1 MRMNFCRIMA
11 AMSLRYGNNVAIV
24 NVERARRYTF
34 REYHLLTNRI
44 ADAMRNKLGLRKD
57 DNVLMMLDNDNLS
70 LLHFPLSSSRKR
82 HSHSATNEMLWRST
96 FGSSII

>member
-34 REYHLLTNRI
+34 REYHLLPI
-44 ADAMRNKLGLRKD
+44 GLPT
-57 DNVLMMLDNDNLS
+57 L
-70 LLHFPLSSSRKR
+70 
-82 HSHSATNEMLWRST
+82 
-96 FGSSII
+96 